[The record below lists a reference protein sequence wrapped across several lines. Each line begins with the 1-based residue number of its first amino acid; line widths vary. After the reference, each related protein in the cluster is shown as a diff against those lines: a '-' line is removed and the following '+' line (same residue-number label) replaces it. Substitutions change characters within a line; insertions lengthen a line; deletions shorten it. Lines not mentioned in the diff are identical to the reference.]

1 MVKKVK
7 QNIYL
12 IILFTLSISG
22 CSAIQDIGKALTSG
36 FRGFS
41 IHFP

>member
-1 MVKKVK
+1 MVKKLK
-7 QNIYL
+7 QNVYL
-12 IILFTLSISG
+12 IILFMFFISG

-36 FRGFS
+36 LKGFS

>member
-1 MVKKVK
+1 MVKKLKLNV
-7 QNIYL
+7 YL
-12 IILFTLSISG
+12 IILFMLSISG

-36 FRGFS
+36 FKGFS